1 MMAGTFLSSRLPTN
15 TVPLSPSVSERALAM
30 PAAYTSMLKPGGS
43 FSLAVGNLSGA
54 AASGGGAIGASLAA
68 ASLSAGRPI
77 KGEPGGSGAA
87 AAGAAPA
94 AGAAGCWAA
103 APNVNTPKKAPASNR
118 LRGADEWLIIG
129 VLPGGSLI

>member
-1 MMAGTFLSSRLPTN
+1 MMAVTFLRSRLPTN

-43 FSLAVGNLSGA
+43 LSLAVGNLSGA
-54 AASGGGAIGASLAA
+54 AAKGGGATGANLAA

-94 AGAAGCWAA
+94 AGGVAGCWAA
-103 APNVNTPKKAPASNR
+103 APNVNAPKKAPASNR
-118 LRGADEWLIIG
+118 LRGADE
-129 VLPGGSLI
+129 